1 MDKQFSLIISSS
13 GNNMYSINFRCWIFN
28 QDGQQETIAVL
39 VDFNKSLDDALAE
52 QTSFINTN
60 K

>member
-1 MDKQFSLIISSS
+1 
-13 GNNMYSINFRCWIFN
+13 MYSINFKCWIFN

-52 QTSFINTN
+52 QISFINTN